1 MASNDSETAGTPVA
15 TRGRTRPAG
24 GSRQPAATGAPVIAI
39 SCYQQ
44 QAAWGVWDAEA
55 ALIPADYVR
64 MVSACGGIPV
74 LLPPHGQAPAVLDRV
89 DGLILAGG
97 ADVDPGAYDSP
108 AHPSTVSQPYRDAS
122 ELMLLE
128 AARDRRLPVLGICR
142 GMQVINVFAGGTLH
156 QHLPE
161 AIGHSDYQ
169 PAPGVYGEVEV
180 STVPGT
186 LAEAVLG
193 PRLTAP
199 CYHHQG
205 IERLGAELRA
215 SGHNRE
221 GLIEILEPETVE
233 DWWMLGV
240 QWHPEHHAEDERVV
254 QALVTAARGF
264 RPDTP
269 ARRGRPDTAGSSH
282 PDTPAR
288 NTPPHE

>member
-1 MASNDSETAGTPVA
+1 MASNDSESMPQGTDAPVS
-15 TRGRTRPAG
+15 TDT
-24 GSRQPAATGAPVIAI
+24 PVIAI

-64 MVSACGGIPV
+64 MVAACGGIPV
-74 LLPPHGQAPAVLDRV
+74 LLPPHGLRPAVLDRV

-97 ADVDPGAYDSP
+97 ADVDAGAYGQP
-108 AHPSTVSQPYRDAS
+108 AHPRTASQPHRDAS

-128 AARDRRLPVLGICR
+128 AARARALPVLGICR

-161 AIGHSDYQ
+161 VIDHSEYQ

-180 STVPGT
+180 DTVPGT

-205 IERLGAELRA
+205 IDRLGAGLKA
-215 SGHNRE
+215 SGHNAE
-221 GLIEILEPETVE
+221 GLVELLEPESAG
-233 DWWMLGV
+233 DWPGWMLAV
-240 QWHPEHHAEDERVV
+240 QWHPEHHTEDERVV
-254 QALVTAARGF
+254 QALVDATRSPTASRL
-264 RPDTP
+264 PTPTTPNPHDTQ
-269 ARRGRPDTAGSSH
+269 
-282 PDTPAR
+282 
-288 NTPPHE
+288 PPRH